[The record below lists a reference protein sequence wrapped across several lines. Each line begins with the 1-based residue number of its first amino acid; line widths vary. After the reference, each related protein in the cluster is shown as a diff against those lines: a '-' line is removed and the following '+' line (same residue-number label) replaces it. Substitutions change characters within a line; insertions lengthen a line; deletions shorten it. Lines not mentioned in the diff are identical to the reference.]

1 MSDNRVNVKVVKTV
15 TRGLISGST
24 SGASFYSFAFTLAD
38 LPEYASFTNLYDQYR
53 IVKIQCL
60 FMPLTLL
67 QTAGT
72 SVVTSSALVVIADYD
87 DNSSLTTMAQLYNYQ
102 NVQFCKCQDKLEFA
116 IRPRIAMAAYSGS
129 FTSYANL
136 SPQWIDTNST
146 AVQHYGIKCGIDQS
160 TQIPSWVFYARY
172 FLEFRAV
179 R

>member
-1 MSDNRVNVKVVKTV
+1 MVNVKMVKTV
-15 TRGLISGST
+15 NKGLVAGST
-24 SGASFYSFAFTLAD
+24 SAATFYTYAFTLAD
-38 LPEYASFTNLYDQYR
+38 CSEYSSFTNLYDQYR

-72 SVVTSSALVVIADYD
+72 GSVTSSPLVVIADYD
-87 DNSSLTTMAQLYNYQ
+87 DNSTLTSMVQLYNYQ

-116 IRPRIAMAAYSGS
+116 IKPRLALAAYSGS
-129 FTSYANL
+129 FTSYANA
-136 SPQWIDTNST
+136 SPQWIDSNST
-146 AVQHYGIKCGIDQS
+146 AVQHYGIKVGIDQS
-160 TQIPSWVFYARY
+160 TQVPSWVFYARY